1 MAARLEHLDCRKV
14 DHNAASSII
23 YQETPEVRT
32 I

>member
-1 MAARLEHLDCRKV
+1 MAAWFEHLDCRKV

-23 YQETPEVRT
+23 YQETPEVLK